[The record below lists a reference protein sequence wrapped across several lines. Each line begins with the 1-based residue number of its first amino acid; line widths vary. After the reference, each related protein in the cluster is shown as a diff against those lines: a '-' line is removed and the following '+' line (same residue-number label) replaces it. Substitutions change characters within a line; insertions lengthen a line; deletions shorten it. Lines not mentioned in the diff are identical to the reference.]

1 MLKSIYGFL
10 AFCLL
15 VTCGLAFAG
24 FQGFNSAQDLKL
36 FSAIKC
42 GSGLTCSNV
51 GAGKMQIAVGS
62 AGVSTFTNFGRGMD
76 SLTGGTST
84 AGVATTLF
92 MTQVQVHS
100 GATITGIAINNAAT
114 VGTNKYIV
122 ALFDYQGKVV
132 ATSALAGVTT
142 ASASVYQKVP
152 FTAPVLLSGASA
164 YWIGLYI
171 NGTTDAFY
179 TLPAS
184 KAGGGLAGTVTGQ
197 TFGTVVAVT
206 PPTTFTAGAGPI
218 AYTY

>member
-1 MLKSIYGFL
+1 MKSLMLMT
-10 AFCLL
+10 ALL
-15 VTCGLAFAG
+15 FSTAAFAG
-24 FQGFNSAQDLKL
+24 FQGFNGTQDLKT
-36 FSAIKC
+36 FMAIKC
-42 GSGLTCSNV
+42 NSGVTCSNV
-51 GAGKMQIAVGS
+51 GKGQMQIAVGN
-62 AGVSTFTNFGRGMD
+62 AGASTFTNFGRTMD

-92 MTQVQVHS
+92 MSQIQVHA
-100 GATITGIAINNAAT
+100 GVTLTGIAINNAAT

-142 ASASVYQKVP
+142 AGASVYQKVA
-152 FTAPVLLSGASA
+152 FTAPVLISGATA
-164 YWIGLYI
+164 YWVGLYI